1 MLIENFF
8 YLNDQPDDDVKFLAV
23 SNVRTKILLCLH
35 DGPKKLGYLREST
48 GIASSTIIHGLGQ
61 LEKKNLLY
69 RRGDNSQLTAKG
81 KVVLLNM
88 IKLMEKIELLNNQ
101 LNFWKN
107 HNLKGIPNYLQKD
120 LDALKDSYLVEVTLD
135 NLEEP
140 FTKYLDLLSGAKT
153 MNAVLP
159 VCFSRHTGS
168 IQTILR
174 KGGLVR
180 LVIAKDVL
188 NNFVEQF
195 DLSELKKFIKVG
207 NLEIY
212 VVSEKLEVTCII
224 SDIFVSLGL
233 FFENGVYDAS
243 RLLMSHNEESL
254 DWGNDLFHYYQQ
266 NAKKAT
272 KDTFNKLDAF

>member
-23 SNVRTKILLCLH
+23 SNVRTKILLCLY
-35 DGPKKLGYLREST
+35 DGPKRLGYLREAT
-48 GIASSTIIHGLGQ
+48 GIASSTLIHGLGQ

-69 RRGDNSQLTAKG
+69 RKGDNSHLTAKG

-107 HNLKGIPNYLQKD
+107 HNLKGIPIKLQKD
-120 LDALKDSYLVEVTLD
+120 IDALRDSYLVEVTLD

-140 FTKYLDLLSGAKT
+140 FTKYLDLLSDANN

-159 VCFSRHTGS
+159 VCFSRHTDA
-168 IQTILR
+168 IQRILR
-174 KGGLVR
+174 KGGNVR
-180 LVIAKDVL
+180 LVIAEDIL
-188 NNFVEQF
+188 NEFVEQF
-195 DLSELKKFIKVG
+195 DFSELKKFTKVG
-207 NLEIY
+207 NLEIH
-212 VVSEKLEVTCII
+212 VLAEKLEVTCII
-224 SDIFVSLGL
+224 SDVFVSLGL

-243 RLLMSHNEESL
+243 RLLMSHNNDSL
-254 DWGNDLFHYYQQ
+254 EWGNNLFLHYQQ
-266 NAKKAT
+266 NAKKIDKKT
-272 KDTFNKLDAF
+272 INQIKSF